1 MSPAEVILRK
11 SLVLQGEMSS
21 ADWEVMSA
29 GIKDRAF
36 WVSRCESIDFID
48 TCHKTI
54 ADLLNSA
61 KTGEGATMSRAE
73 AVSAIMQS
81 ARNNGLDTG
90 SASITNH
97 GSVARANVII
107 DTNAGMAAGYAS
119 AVQSNSYGARLA
131 FPAQELV
138 RIEERQVPREWRHI
152 WTQHGGQLYGG
163 RMIALKGDPIW
174 VAISRFGTPYPP
186 FDFNSGMGV
195 EDVSFEEAVSL
206 GVIDDDYQPP
216 KTSPIDDFNGKIEA
230 SMTMSGPD
238 DEKLRHLREIFGDQ
252 IQYNKHTKRAVFDG
266 AMIHDVAKKV
276 GDDFRA
282 GKKTTDVKAK
292 PTIGRPSALFAKAV
306 PSVNKNAELR
316 IPASNFMHIF
326 QDHVGT
332 DKDSRNIAL
341 TERELGLI
349 GHIWRQ
355 PENVLDGK
363 DGKKLL
369 TKKDAIGNT
378 YVLVVSVSPDSGLVF
393 HTFYK
398 VMKGVLIST

>member
-21 ADWEVMSA
+21 ADWEIMSA

-107 DTNAGMAAGYAS
+107 DTNAGMSAGYAS

-138 RIEERQVPREWRHI
+138 RIEERQVPRDWRRI

-216 KTSPIDDFNGKIEA
+216 KASPIDDFNGKIEA

-266 AMIHDVAKKV
+266 AMIHDVSKKI
-276 GDDFRA
+276 GEEYRA
-282 GKKTTDVKAK
+282 GRKTTSIKAK
-292 PTIGRPSALFAKAV
+292 PLIGRPSDLFTQKV
-306 PSVNKNAELR
+306 PGCADVNLR
-316 IPASNFMHIF
+316 VPASNILHVF
-326 QDHVGT
+326 QDHVDT
-332 DKDSRNIAL
+332 DKDSRNVPL
-341 TERELGLI
+341 SERELSLI
-349 GHIWRQ
+349 GHVWRR
-355 PENVLDGK
+355 PESVIEAK
-363 DGKKLL
+363 DGSWFVTRRDSLS
-369 TKKDAIGNT
+369 NT
-378 YVLVVSVSPDSGLVF
+378 YVLVVSQDANGGLNF

-398 VMKGVLIST
+398 MKKGQKLDT